1 MAGGGPLICEPGG
14 GGLFLPLFGDAEQH
28 WNPHLR
34 AGLYLAGLLYTF
46 LGVAIVADIF
56 MAAIERVTSKTRPV
70 THVNKDG
77 VTKTYQVQVWNGTVA
92 NLTLMALGSSAPE
105 ILLAVI
111 EVTTNNFYSG
121 DLGPSTIVGSAAYNL
136 MIILA
141 LCVMVIPAGESRSI
155 DQYNVFLTTS
165 FFSVLAYLW
174 LVYIVTLAEGA
185 ITFFLF
191 PLLVLLAYLV
201 DVGYFSRKPANAHG
215 YVIGLSGG
223 QIPEKEMTKMIAEI
237 KGKYPNE
244 EISKEARARARRQEA
259 RAWGGV
265 GRSGAAPAS
274 GSGDTPAP
282 PRAWRAASPR
292 ARAGSQERARARA
305 GGSLG
310 SSRAAALWRGPAA
323 RCLRALV
330 CARVAHGVHGRALQ
344 PLALSH
350 RARAWP
356 QLARR
361 APPPARRA
369 RLGFPAGARRDG
381 RARGEP
387 AAAQVA
393 DVLAD
398 QRHAPDGRRQARD
411 PARRCQARRG
421 ERRLARAARAEPGR
435 RQGRG
440 RREQKGRLLHH
451 LLGGRQVLGL
461 RGREPRRR
469 DHPARGRAEPRDP
482 GQVQDV

>member
-174 LVYIVTLAEGA
+174 LVYI
-185 ITFFLF
+185 TFFLF

-201 DVGYFSRKPANAHG
+201 DTGYFSRKPANAHG

-223 QIPEKEMTKMIAEI
+223 QLPEQEMSKMIAEI
-237 KGKYPNE
+237 KAKFPDDD
-244 EISKEARARARRQEA
+244 ISKEVRARR
-259 RAWGGV
+259 
-265 GRSGAAPAS
+265 GR
-274 GSGDTPAP
+274 
-282 PRAWRAASPR
+282 
-292 ARAGSQERARARA
+292 RAGATHAC
-305 GGSLG
+305 
-310 SSRAAALWRGPAA
+310 ALVR
-323 RCLRALV
+323 V
-330 CARVAHGVHGRALQ
+330 CARDGGRVTRAIV
-344 PLALSH
+344 
-350 RARAWP
+350 ARAVAWCALHR
-356 QLARR
+356 LARER
-361 APPPARRA
+361 ARRA
-369 RLGFPAGARRDG
+369 RRRAT
-381 RARGEP
+381 ARGSMHGTSRT
-387 AAAQVA
+387 AALWSTSATCSAVPSA
-393 DVLAD
+393 VCMSLNDRTA
-398 QRHAPDGRRQARD
+398 APSNRS
-411 PARRCQARRG
+411 
-421 ERRLARAARAEPGR
+421 LARAAAC
-435 RQGRG
+435 
-440 RREQKGRLLHH
+440 
-451 LLGGRQVLGL
+451 
-461 RGREPRRR
+461 
-469 DHPARGRAEPRDP
+469 A
-482 GQVQDV
+482 